1 MSEIK
6 LKPRPFCGGV
16 AQLNYE
22 RITGENKGFWAQVIC
37 RKCHGRSGGTWA
49 GSDSAAE
56 RKEVNTWNRR
66 AGEQNE

>member
-6 LKPRPFCGGV
+6 LKPCPFCGGV

-37 RKCHGRSGGTWA
+37 KKCHGRSGGTWV
-49 GSDSAAE
+49 GSYSAAE

>member
-6 LKPRPFCGGV
+6 LKPCPFCGGV

-37 RKCHGRSGGTWA
+37 KKCHGRSGGNM
-49 GSDSAAE
+49 G
-56 RKEVNTWNRR
+56 RVL
-66 AGEQNE
+66 